1 MNCSVKTHLVQ
12 GPRQRPVSRLADEEE
27 GSNEE
32 QVVGEALV
40 RTQQTKSLLLQNRG
54 GDDAAAVS
62 LSLSLSLSLSP
73 PSLSLHQTSSLRAS
87 YRQAELGT

>member
-1 MNCSVKTHLVQ
+1 VNCSVKTHLVQ

-54 GDDAAAVS
+54 GDDDAVCLSVS
-62 LSLSLSLSLSP
+62 LSLCLSLMALNG
-73 PSLSLHQTSSLRAS
+73 L
-87 YRQAELGT
+87 